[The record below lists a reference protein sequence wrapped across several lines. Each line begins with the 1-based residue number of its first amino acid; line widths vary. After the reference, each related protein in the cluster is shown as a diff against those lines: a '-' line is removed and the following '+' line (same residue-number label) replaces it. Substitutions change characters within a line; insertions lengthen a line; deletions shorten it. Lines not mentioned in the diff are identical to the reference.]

1 MAPILGLNLC
11 FWGTQFWPPNSIESC
26 FGTAT
31 EMAPIG
37 LCGRPIFGATFCEQ
51 FGLIITNAEKKE
63 IRPQKLK
70 LFIYNHFYIQTLLHT
85 DAFTHRSFYTQTL
98 SLTNTFLHRDFYT
111 QTLLDTDAFTHRR
124 FTHRNFYTQT
134 LSLTNTF
141 LHRDFYTQT
150 LFTYKSFYT
159 QTLLQMFLHT
169 YVFTDRIVY
178 PQTFLHTNTFTHKHF
193 YTQRLL
199 HTDAFTHRSFYTQTL
214 LHGRFTHKHFH
225 TQTLLHTE
233 TFTHRRF
240 CRQKLSHTDV
250 LHTDAFTHRRF
261 YTQKLLH
268 TDDFTHRRFYTKKL
282 LHTDAFTHRRF
293 YTQKLLHTGAFT
305 HKPLHRRF
313 YTQTRLHTEV
323 FTQTLFLMEPRF
335 VRKGCGTNQIAILPK
350 LRSIESF
357 CAKVLRGRLCNRNF
371 YLSFGIQ
378 ISFRAKDLR
387 ETTRER
393 PKILA
398 RQHSRLFQINLA
410 GTSTIVLYSFQ
421 SPQASL
427 CPCANVLR
435 RDMASAR
442 PRQARPRLQG
452 LENTEPPKER
462 SQNQDKG

>member
-1 MAPILGLNLC
+1 
-11 FWGTQFWPPNSIESC
+11 
-26 FGTAT
+26 
-31 EMAPIG
+31 MAPIG
-37 LCGRPIFGATFCEQ
+37 SKNGVVWQAHFWCRILW
-51 FGLIITNAEKKE
+51 IIWLHYNKRGKE
-63 IRPQKLK
+63 GNPTPKIK
-70 LFIYNHFYIQTLLHT
+70 IVYIQP
-85 DAFTHRSFYTQTL
+85 RRFYTQTL

-141 LHRDFYTQT
+141 LHKDFYTQT

-169 YVFTDRIVY
+169 YVFTDRIFY
-178 PQTFLHTNTFTHKHF
+178 TQTFLHTNTFTHKHF

-214 LHGRFTHKHFH
+214 LHGRFIHKHFH

-268 TDDFTHRRFYTKKL
+268 TDDLHTDVFTQRNFYTQTLLHTDVFTHRSFYTQAL
-282 LHTDAFTHRRF
+282 LHTSLYIDAFTHRRV
-293 YTQKLLHTGAFT
+293 YTQTFLHRCFFI
-305 HKPLHRRF
+305 HRRF
-313 YTQTRLHTEV
+313 FWWNLVCAKGLWDKSNRN
-323 FTQTLFLMEPRF
+323 FTQIEVDRIILCES
-335 VRKGCGTNQIAILPK
+335 VARKT
-350 LRSIESF
+350 
-357 CAKVLRGRLCNRNF
+357 CNRNF
-371 YLSFGIQ
+371 YLR
-378 ISFRAKDLR
+378 FRHPNLFSC
-387 ETTRER
+387 ER
-393 PKILA
+393 LA
-398 RQHSRLFQINLA
+398 RDDSWEAQNSSKTAQPTISSQPCW
-410 GTSTIVLYSFQ
+410 TSTIVLYSFQ

-442 PRQARPRLQG
+442 PRQASTSIAG
-452 LENTEPPKER
+452 FGNTEPPKER
-462 SQNQDKG
+462 ES